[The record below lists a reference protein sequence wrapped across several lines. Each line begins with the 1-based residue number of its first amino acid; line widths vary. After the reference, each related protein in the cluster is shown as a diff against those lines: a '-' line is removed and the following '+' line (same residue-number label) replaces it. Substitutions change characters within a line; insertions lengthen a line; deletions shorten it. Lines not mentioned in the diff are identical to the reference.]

1 MGLLIFYRFKRQL
14 YGTISVKYY
23 SHYIDLFWKIAYG
36 CAFLFM
42 FIGFIYDIAM
52 IIDGKIDRIDFPIV
66 YFVVCFVYVILSIF
80 DYIFKEKALHLIMRN
95 LRDIN
100 GSIDSKKMN

>member
-23 SHYIDLFWKIAYG
+23 SHYIDLFWIIAYV

-95 LRDIN
+95 LEEIPE
-100 GSIDSKKMN
+100 SIKMD

>member
-23 SHYIDLFWKIAYG
+23 SHYIHLFWKIAYG

-66 YFVVCFVYVILSIF
+66 YFVVCFVYVILSFF
-80 DYIFKEKALHLIMRN
+80 DYFFKEKALHLIMRN
-95 LRDIN
+95 LEEIPE
-100 GSIDSKKMN
+100 SIKMD

>member
-23 SHYIDLFWKIAYG
+23 SHYIDLFWIIAYG

-66 YFVVCFVYVILSIF
+66 YFVVCFVYGILSFF

-95 LRDIN
+95 LEEIPE
-100 GSIDSKKMN
+100 SIKMD

>member
-23 SHYIDLFWKIAYG
+23 SHYIHLFWIIAYV

-66 YFVVCFVYVILSIF
+66 YFVVCFVYGILSFF

-95 LRDIN
+95 LEEIPE
-100 GSIDSKKMN
+100 SIKMD

>member
-95 LRDIN
+95 LEEIPE
-100 GSIDSKKMN
+100 SIKMD

>member
-23 SHYIDLFWKIAYG
+23 SHYIHLFWIIAYV
-36 CAFLFM
+36 CAFFFI

-66 YFVVCFVYVILSIF
+66 YFVVCFVYGILSFF

-95 LRDIN
+95 LEEIPE
-100 GSIDSKKMN
+100 SIKMD

>member
-23 SHYIDLFWKIAYG
+23 SHYIHLFWIIAYI

-66 YFVVCFVYVILSIF
+66 YFVVSFVYGILSFF
-80 DYIFKEKALHLIMRN
+80 DYIFKEKAIHLIMRN
-95 LRDIN
+95 IEKVE
-100 GSIDSKKMN
+100 ITESKKMD

>member
-23 SHYIDLFWKIAYG
+23 SHYIHLFWIIAYV

-95 LRDIN
+95 LEEIPE
-100 GSIDSKKMN
+100 SIKMD

>member
-66 YFVVCFVYVILSIF
+66 YFVVCFVYGILSFF

-95 LRDIN
+95 LEEIPE
-100 GSIDSKKMN
+100 SIKMD

>member
-23 SHYIDLFWKIAYG
+23 SHYIDLFWIIAYV

-66 YFVVCFVYVILSIF
+66 YFVVCFVYGVLSFF

-95 LRDIN
+95 LEEIPE
-100 GSIDSKKMN
+100 SIKMD

>member
-23 SHYIDLFWKIAYG
+23 SHYIDLFWIIAYV
-36 CAFLFM
+36 CAFIFM

-66 YFVVCFVYVILSIF
+66 YFVVCFVYGILSFF

-95 LRDIN
+95 LEEIPE
-100 GSIDSKKMN
+100 SIKMD

>member
-1 MGLLIFYRFKRQL
+1 MAFNYSLSYFKN
-14 YGTISVKYY
+14 GSIKYY
-23 SHYIDLFWKIAYG
+23 SHYIDLFWKIAYV

-66 YFVVCFVYVILSIF
+66 YFVVCFVYVILSFF
-80 DYIFKEKALHLIMRN
+80 DYFFKEKALHLIMRN
-95 LRDIN
+95 LEEIPE
-100 GSIDSKKMN
+100 SIKMD

>member
-23 SHYIDLFWKIAYG
+23 SHYIDLFWIIAYG

-95 LRDIN
+95 LEEIPE
-100 GSIDSKKMN
+100 SIKMD

>member
-23 SHYIDLFWKIAYG
+23 SHYIDLFWKIAYV

-66 YFVVCFVYVILSIF
+66 YFVVCFVYGILSFF

-95 LRDIN
+95 LEEIPE
-100 GSIDSKKMN
+100 SIKMD

>member
-23 SHYIDLFWKIAYG
+23 SHYIQLFWIIAYV

-66 YFVVCFVYVILSIF
+66 YFVVCFVYGILSFF

-95 LRDIN
+95 LEEIPE
-100 GSIDSKKMN
+100 SIKMD

>member
-23 SHYIDLFWKIAYG
+23 SHYIQLFWIIAYV
-36 CAFLFM
+36 CAFLLM

-66 YFVVCFVYVILSIF
+66 YFVVCFVYGILSFF
-80 DYIFKEKALHLIMRN
+80 DYIFTEKALHLIMRN
-95 LRDIN
+95 LEEIPE
-100 GSIDSKKMN
+100 SIKMD

>member
-23 SHYIDLFWKIAYG
+23 SHYIHLFWIIAYV
-36 CAFLFM
+36 CAFIFM

-66 YFVVCFVYVILSIF
+66 YFVVCFVYGILSFF

-95 LRDIN
+95 LEEIPE
-100 GSIDSKKMN
+100 SIKMD

>member
-23 SHYIDLFWKIAYG
+23 SHYIDLFWIIAYV

-66 YFVVCFVYVILSIF
+66 YFVVCFVYGILSFF

-95 LRDIN
+95 LEEIPE
-100 GSIDSKKMN
+100 SIKMD

>member
-66 YFVVCFVYVILSIF
+66 YFVVCFVYGILSFF

-95 LRDIN
+95 LEEIQE
-100 GSIDSKKMN
+100 SIKMD